1 MNPFSAFKKTLEIYL
16 KKPTIVD
23 LERRWHEPHRYYH
36 NINHLATM
44 MTDIETNVFFK
55 ELSKYEKHSLML
67 AAFFHDAVYNPKKD
81 DNEEQSVKL
90 FTKYFGG
97 ADLKMFD
104 TVCGLIMV
112 TKYRKRPVTK
122 LKRILWDA
130 DNAGFKKGYEHLFK
144 TEKLIQ
150 KEYAYLPKE
159 KFREGKIKFLETNLG
174 LFGPSVDND
183 IKKLINYYKDK
194 F

>member
-1 MNPFSAFKKTLEIYL
+1 MNPFSAFRKTLEIYL
-16 KKPTIVD
+16 PKPAIVN
-23 LERRWHEPHRYYH
+23 LEKRWREPHRYYH
-36 NINHLATM
+36 TVNHLATM
-44 MTDIETNVFFK
+44 LTDIETNAFFK
-55 ELSKYEKHSLML
+55 ELSKYEKHALML

-81 DNEEQSVKL
+81 DNEEQSIKVFIKA
-90 FTKYFGG
+90 FSK

-112 TKYRKRPVTK
+112 TKDRKRPNTK

-130 DNAGFKKGYEHLFK
+130 DNAGFKKGYNHIFK
-144 TEKLIQ
+144 NELLIQ

-159 KFREGKIKFLETNLG
+159 KFREGKIKFLETNFG
-174 LFGPSVDND
+174 LFGPLVDKD
-183 IKKLINYYKDK
+183 IEKLIKYYKDK